1 MRLFRIVL
9 VLFTVV
15 SLAMTA
21 SAATMSSP
29 TVVMPGQLKWQPQA
43 GNYSMAVLYG
53 NPEKAGY
60 YVVRLKLPPHWTFG
74 VHYHPSQENIT
85 VISGTFY
92 AGLGSKMDKSKVTAF
107 PAGSFA
113 AMPAN
118 VRHYALT
125 KSEGAVIQIDGQGP
139 SKDIMVK

>member
-1 MRLFRIVL
+1 MRQFRVL
-9 VLFTVV
+9 
-15 SLAMTA
+15 LALA
-21 SAATMSSP
+21 IALGIGGAAWAASSP
-29 TVVMPGQLKWQPQA
+29 TIVMPAQLKWQPQP

-53 NPEKAGY
+53 NPGKSGY
-60 YVVRLKLPPHWTFG
+60 YVIRLKLPPNWTFG
-74 VHYHPSQENIT
+74 THYHPAQENVT

-107 PAGSFA
+107 PAGSFV
-113 AMPAN
+113 AMPPN

-139 SKDIMVK
+139 SKDIMVKM

>member
-1 MRLFRIVL
+1 MRQFRIL
-9 VLFTVV
+9 
-15 SLAMTA
+15 LALA
-21 SAATMSSP
+21 LALGIGGAAWAASSP
-29 TVVMPGQLKWQPQA
+29 TIVMPGQVKWQPQP
-43 GNYSMAVLYG
+43 GNFSMAVLYG
-53 NPEKAGY
+53 NPDKPGY
-60 YVVRLKLPPHWTFG
+60 YVIRLKLPPNWTFG
-74 VHYHPSQENIT
+74 AHYHPDQENVT

-107 PAGSFA
+107 PAGSFV

-139 SKDIMVK
+139 SKNVMLKM